1 MSREPT
7 GAALP
12 PEGAEAVAARRA
24 DAASTGGT
32 YAFRP
37 AARRAVAVLALAAL
51 TAVGARIAVPLPGVP
66 VPFTFQ
72 VVAVLLA
79 GVLLGPGLG
88 AASQVVYLGA
98 GVAGLPVFSAGGGVA
113 YLLGPTGGYLLA
125 FPVAAAL
132 AGALARRG
140 RLVPTVV
147 GCALGVAAI
156 HAGGASWLAITAGPE
171 VAAAA
176 LRPFLLGD
184 ILKIALVV
192 LVGSRLG
199 GAARRLLG

>member
-1 MSREPT
+1 MKTESMQAIASPGREAFLSPT
-7 GAALP
+7 
-12 PEGAEAVAARRA
+12 
-24 DAASTGGT
+24 
-32 YAFRP
+32 
-37 AARRAVAVLALAAL
+37 ARRAVAIIAFAAL

-88 AASQVVYLGA
+88 AASQAVYLAA
-98 GVAGLPVFSAGGGVA
+98 GIAGLPVFAAGGGAA

-125 FPVAAAL
+125 FPVGAAL
-132 AGALARRG
+132 AGALSRPG
-140 RLVPTVV
+140 RMVPTAI

-156 HAGGASWLAITAGPE
+156 HLGGASWLAITAGP
-171 VAAAA
+171 VAAEAA

-184 ILKIALVV
+184 VLKVALVV

-199 GAARRLLG
+199 GAVRRLLG